1 MKCGGI
7 YRKILNVDFF
17 FSIFLYFFQ
26 FFLNLKYVA
35 TFSNLLGFNGFLG
48 WVCPGIGGGFI

>member
-1 MKCGGI
+1 MLI
-7 YRKILNVDFF
+7 F

-48 WVCPGIGGGFI
+48 WVCPGIGGGFGASLSRL